1 MPDLASSAATAA
13 LAAAIIAV
21 DPIGTGGVAI
31 KSAAGSSRDAWMAL
45 LRRLLPPD
53 APVRHLPLNCPDE
66 RILGG
71 LDIVATLAAGRPVA
85 EQGILSQVDGGLIV
99 LPMAERMSAV
109 SASRLTSAIDLK
121 ELVLERDGFA
131 SRFAARFGLIVFD
144 ESGDDGERPPAAL
157 LDRVAC
163 HVALDSCA
171 ASDLV
176 CNYECA
182 DVYLARAQLAAV
194 VAGDEIVEALCEAAI
209 AVGAFSLNASLLAV
223 RVARA
228 AAALAGHREVTAE
241 DAALAAQLVL
251 APRATRMPVEADSD
265 QPREQEQEQQSS
277 ETSSAD
283 PADAA
288 ASEGI
293 GQLQDVVLAAAI
305 ASIPPN
311 LLDRLAG
318 AECRVLAGQ
327 QAGRS
332 GKPSKSA
339 SSGRV
344 QGVRR
349 GRPSARMRLSI
360 VETLRAAAPWQT
372 LRRKSRSSIP
382 AGSRIEIRSD
392 DFRIKRL
399 KQRAQ
404 STIIFVV
411 DASGSSAL
419 HRLAEAKGAVELLL
433 ADCYVRRDQVALIS
447 FGGRGAELVLPPT
460 RSLARAKRN
469 LGDLAGGGG
478 TPLAAG
484 LEAASSLADAVRRKG
499 QTPNLVLLTDGHA
512 NLDRSGKPGRG
523 AAEADALAVAKA
535 LRASG
540 YKSILVDTS
549 QLPQPQSARLAEAMG
564 ANYLPLPRAD
574 ADKVS
579 QAVRLQQR
587 GTP

>member
-1 MPDLASSAATAA
+1 MPDVAYSTATPA

-21 DPIGTGGVAI
+21 DPIGTGGGAI
-31 KSAAGSSRDAWMAL
+31 KSAAGSCRDAWMTL

-53 APVRHLPLNCPDE
+53 TPMRQLPLNCPDE
-66 RILGG
+66 RMLGG
-71 LDIVATLAAGRPVA
+71 LDIVATLAAGTPIA
-85 EQGILSQVDGGLIV
+85 EHGILGQVDGGLLV
-99 LPMAERMSAV
+99 LPLAERISAV
-109 SASRLTSAIDLK
+109 SASRLTSALDLK

-131 SRFAARFGLIVFD
+131 ARSPARFGLILFD
-144 ESGDDGERPPAAL
+144 EGSGDSERPPAAL

-163 HVALDSCA
+163 HLTLDNCG

-176 CNYECA
+176 CSYERA
-182 DVYLARAQLAAV
+182 DVCLARAQLSAV
-194 VAGDEIVEALCEAAI
+194 VVADEMVEALCEAAI
-209 AVGAFSLNASLLAV
+209 AVGALSLNASLLAV

-228 AAALAGHREVTAE
+228 AAALAGHKEATAE
-241 DAALAAQLVL
+241 DAELAAQLVL
-251 APRATRMPVEADSD
+251 APRATRMPVEAESD
-265 QPREQEQEQQSS
+265 QPGEQEQEPQSS
-277 ETSSAD
+277 ETSSPD
-283 PADAA
+283 PTDAA
-288 ASEGI
+288 ASDGI

-311 LLDRLAG
+311 LLARLDG
-318 AECRVLAGQ
+318 AERRAPSGQ

-339 SSGRV
+339 TSGRV

-349 GRPSARMRLSI
+349 GRPSARLRLSI
-360 VETLRAAAPWQT
+360 VETLRAAAPWQP
-372 LRRKSRSSIP
+372 LRRKSRSSAP
-382 AGSRIEIRSD
+382 SAGRIEIRSD

-433 ADCYVRRDQVALIS
+433 ADCYIRRDQVALIS

-469 LGDLAGGGG
+469 LADLAGGGG

-484 LEAASSLADAVRRKG
+484 LEAASSLAEAVRCKG
-499 QTPNLVLLTDGHA
+499 QIPNLVLLTDGHA
-512 NLDRSGKPGRG
+512 NLDRNGKPGRG
-523 AAEADALAVAKA
+523 AAEADALAVANA

-540 YKSILVDTS
+540 FKSILIDTS

-574 ADKVS
+574 ADGVS
-579 QAVRLQQR
+579 QAVRSQQR
-587 GTP
+587 GVP